1 MSDDDEKFGEF
12 LQGAARDYNAPPG
25 EVPSAEMWE
34 AIRAARR
41 AGALSSGGAAPVVL
55 PIGKHV
61 HMKRRQ
67 LLVGLAATLL
77 IGVALGRYV
86 LGVRDAARP
95 LASATSV
102 ENRAPVAPSA
112 SPAPVAPTAPAAPPA
127 SAFVRRGAGY
137 DLAAGE
143 HLARVEALLTAYHA
157 TKSDVV
163 MDTSLA
169 RWAYDMVSNT
179 RLLLDSPAARD
190 PARRRLLEDLE
201 LVLVQLVQHSAGVGA
216 ADDRALV
223 ERSLERTQVLIR
235 LRAAQVA
242 GPNSGS

>member
-1 MSDDDEKFGEF
+1 MSDDEKFGDF
-12 LQGAARDYNAPPG
+12 LHGAAHDYNAPPVD
-25 EVPSAEMWE
+25 VPRDEMWA

-41 AGALSSGGAAPVVL
+41 AGAPSAESAAPVAL
-55 PIGKHV
+55 PFGTHV

-86 LGVRDAARP
+86 LGARDAARP
-95 LASATSV
+95 LASATPA
-102 ENRAPVAPSA
+102 EERAPVAPST
-112 SPAPVAPTAPAAPPA
+112 APTSFVRTAPAAPPA
-127 SAFVRRGAGY
+127 SAFVRRGVGY

-143 HLARVEALLTAYHA
+143 HLARVEALLTAYQA

-163 MDTSLA
+163 MDTSIA

-201 LVLVQLVQHSAGVGA
+201 LVLVQLVQHSAGIGA
-216 ADDRALV
+216 TDDRALI
-223 ERSLERTQVLIR
+223 ERSLERTQVLTR